1 MDLEGLYKS
10 RIEMRN
16 AVSTKRIELRE
27 LELKRD
33 KRLAIVPALRQK
45 ADVPALSLFN

>member
-16 AVSTKRIELRE
+16 AVSSKRLELRE
-27 LELKRD
+27 LELNLESIEIQITERENKD
-33 KRLAIVPALRQK
+33 G
-45 ADVPALSLFN
+45 

>member
-16 AVSTKRIELRE
+16 AVSSKRLELRE
-27 LELKRD
+27 LELNLESIEMQIAEKENKD
-33 KRLAIVPALRQK
+33 G
-45 ADVPALSLFN
+45 